1 MSKRP
6 PSGDGLRAEETFFQF
21 LEGVARFVFWGGI
34 LASLVSV
41 GLLVYTFLLFASPN
55 GDASPD
61 RAAANVEILR
71 KVLAAGVLSVGVG
84 AAYLFWGEEILGA
97 LLLIAAAA
105 LYFAPLIVPM
115 VAGDAVVAAVVS
127 RASLGAI
134 QNAGTFLGLVSIA
147 VIVLDVAQRM
157 RLRAVYGAKADA
169 LRYGRNVGKEV
180 DFQNV
185 FLGKCWQLPYCRKFV
200 RERCPIYHAQTT
212 CWRER
217 VGCMCEE
224 DVIRGAM
231 EGRPAPKNQEEAFRL
246 IPYNQKLSAE
256 AKAERCRSCV
266 IYNERQKHKYRL
278 AVPLLFAAYGGAVA
292 LWHRPML
299 QAVEGLIRKLDEVIG
314 IATYRE
320 GQRMLTEQ
328 VPFVV
333 QALLLACLIIVA
345 LAYSLKAVE
354 YLIFKAK
361 V

>member
-1 MSKRP
+1 MSRRP

-21 LEGVARFVFWGGI
+21 LEAVARFVFWGGL
-34 LASLVSV
+34 LASLVSI
-41 GLLVYTFLLFASPN
+41 GLLVYTFVLFAAPN
-55 GDASPD
+55 GADPD

-71 KVLAAGVLSVGVG
+71 KVLAAGALSVGVG
-84 AAYLFWGEEILGA
+84 SAYLFWGEEVLGA
-97 LLLIAAAA
+97 LLLIGAAL
-105 LYFAPLIVPM
+105 LYFAPLVVPLL
-115 VAGDAVVAAVVS
+115 VGDSGVAAVVA
-127 RASLGAI
+127 RASLGAV
-134 QNAGTFLGLVSIA
+134 QNGGVFLGLVAVA

-157 RLRAVYGAKADA
+157 RLRAMYGAKADA

-231 EGRPAPKNQEEAFRL
+231 EGRPVPKSQEEAFRL

-256 AKAERCRSCV
+256 AKAERCRACV

-278 AVPLLFAAYGGAVA
+278 AVPMLFVSYGALVA
-292 LWHRPML
+292 LFHRPML
-299 QAVEGLIRKLDEVIG
+299 GGVEGLIRQLDRVIG

-320 GQRMLTEQ
+320 GQRLLTEQ

-333 QALLLACLIIVA
+333 QALLLACLLVVA
-345 LAYSLKAVE
+345 LAYSLKLVE
-354 YLIFKAK
+354 FLIFKAK
-361 V
+361 L